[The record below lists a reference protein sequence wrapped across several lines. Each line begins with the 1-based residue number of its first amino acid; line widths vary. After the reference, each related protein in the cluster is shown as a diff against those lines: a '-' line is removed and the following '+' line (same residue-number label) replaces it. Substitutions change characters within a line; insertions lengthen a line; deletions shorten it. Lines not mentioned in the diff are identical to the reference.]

1 MRPLT
6 GFRRRKPRLKLEDVP
21 NSVFFCDADDWDG
34 RYDHCSHT
42 FHPGTVVVAFSVVA
56 DEEDICRVSSRCGK
70 RALVDRWMGLAEAV
84 LD

>member
-34 RYDHCSHT
+34 RYDHCWHT